1 MAQIHELSE
10 NGQDQLAK
18 FLGHD
23 IRIHRE
29 IYRQP
34 LDIIQKTKISK
45 MLMLIN
51 EGKNVTEM
59 PFNNQEEVKEID
71 GSCAD
76 ESDGEMDYQTDKDSL
91 HNKSAQEKRK
101 APSDGRSTDEN
112 SAGKRHKTQKKPW
125 NPSEMNSVNKHFS
138 HFIAMSKVPGKNDI
152 ENVLKKDKI
161 LSKRTW
167 RNVKDQVY
175 NLIKKQRKC

>member
-1 MAQIHELSE
+1 MSS
-10 NGQDQLAK
+10 QLFA
-18 FLGHD
+18 FFTFQPYHQP
-23 IRIHRE
+23 
-29 IYRQP
+29 IYI
-34 LDIIQKTKISK
+34 LKLVIS
-45 MLMLIN
+45 
-51 EGKNVTEM
+51 
-59 PFNNQEEVKEID
+59 
-71 GSCAD
+71 
-76 ESDGEMDYQTDKDSL
+76 
-91 HNKSAQEKRK
+91 EKRK